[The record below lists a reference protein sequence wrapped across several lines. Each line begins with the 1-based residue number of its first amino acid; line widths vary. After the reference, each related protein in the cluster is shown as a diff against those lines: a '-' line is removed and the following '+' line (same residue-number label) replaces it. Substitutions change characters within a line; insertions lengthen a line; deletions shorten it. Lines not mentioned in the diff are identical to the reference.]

1 MPLEVHVVHLFCFWV
16 VVFVGACVGAC
27 LGSFLDV
34 PDFDILSS
42 WVSVYTCVACSAEA
56 ARFARS
62 R

>member
-1 MPLEVHVVHLFCFWV
+1 MPLEVHVAHLFCLCV
-16 VVFVGACVGAC
+16 VVFVGACVGAG

-34 PDFDILSS
+34 PDFDIFSS
-42 WVSVYTCVACSAEA
+42 WVSVCVACSLDA